1 MNVFFG
7 ITTRRFH
14 YDRTIA
20 RFEPAGGAGL
30 TQPVDLALAADG
42 RIFIVNRGREWR
54 REGLRVTIMTL
65 EEHYHNQFV
74 SFGEGDGEA
83 IWPSSIALDS
93 NQNVYLADEWLNRV
107 SIFDKYGMYLD
118 KWGLAGTGDGE
129 INRPA
134 CIRFDKE
141 DNLYITDGYNNRV
154 QVFTK
159 DGKFLAKWG
168 GPGNG
173 EGQFNIPWGLCFDS
187 RGDVY
192 VADWRNDRIQKFTAD
207 GQYLAEFGTSG
218 NRPGEFNRPS
228 AVAVDKHGDIYVADW
243 WNDRVQVLTPD
254 GRYITSFT
262 GDAVLSKWGEENLEI
277 NQEMK
282 LSRLLVRDLEPEKCL
297 WSPNALTIDDEGRI
311 LILDSDHHRIQVYRK
326 ENY

>member
-107 SIFDKYGMYLD
+107 SIFDKDGMYLD

-141 DNLYITDGYNNRV
+141 DNLYITDGYNNRL

-168 GPGNG
+168 EPGNG

-192 VADWRNDRIQKFTAD
+192 VADWRNTTGYKSSPRTANTWRNSALRVID
-207 GQYLAEFGTSG
+207 PGSSTVPVQWRLTSMGTSTSPTG
-218 NRPGEFNRPS
+218 GTTGSRCLPPTGGTLPPS
-228 AVAVDKHGDIYVADW
+228 PA
-243 WNDRVQVLTPD
+243 TPCSPS
-254 GRYITSFT
+254 GGKRS
-262 GDAVLSKWGEENLEI
+262 WG
-277 NQEMK
+277 
-282 LSRLLVRDLEPEKCL
+282 
-297 WSPNALTIDDEGRI
+297 
-311 LILDSDHHRIQVYRK
+311 
-326 ENY
+326 